1 MQRVGGGEGRKE
13 RSKIKAARFLAQHV
27 QGSCLIPSVVEMYK
41 QSLFS
46 YYFVGLFESKVSC
59 NLLKLEINTCA
70 RIFKKHFFL
79 SFETRSHC
87 ITLAGLVLCRPGW
100 P

>member
-46 YYFVGLFESKVSC
+46 CYFVGLFEPKVSG

-70 RIFKKHFFL
+70 RIFKKHFF
-79 SFETRSHC
+79 SFF
-87 ITLAGLVLCRPGW
+87 
-100 P
+100 